1 MLKETP
7 ESGNAIARMGAPLR
21 ALPSG
26 FEPTAAGEDAWIEVI
41 HKMDAVYCDLVE
53 SQTQLERQNAALEE
67 AQRFI
72 ANLLAAMTDAVVAC
86 DVHGR
91 ITKVNLAMVELSGV
105 AEMRVLGRPIVELMF
120 DPAGEAARRIL
131 HDIHLGQPFRDV
143 EIEVRDRDGAPAPL
157 SVNGA
162 PMLNYRG
169 QRIGMALVGRPVG
182 ELRRAYRAL
191 DLAHQTLTRTQQQLV
206 VSEKMAALG
215 RVVAGVAHELNNP
228 ISFIFG
234 NMHAMNRYCAAITR
248 YLDARVEDLG
258 AAGFA
263 ALRRELKIDAIAAD
277 IGPLIEGSME
287 GAERVRTIVEDL
299 RRFSSNQ
306 RETPETFNV
315 ARVIRTA
322 VEWVLK
328 AERVKPDVVIDVPDP
343 LDACLRK
350 GHLHQVMVNLV
361 QNAVDVVAGRVDP
374 RIAVAASVDKAMLT
388 IEVRDNGAG
397 IAQANI
403 DRIFEPFF
411 TTKPIGKG
419 TGLGLYVSYGLIK
432 EQGGDLTAANAPD
445 GGAVFTIRLPLEN
458 AGA

>member
-1 MLKETP
+1 MNEQQAP
-7 ESGNAIARMGAPLR
+7 RIAPSRSASG
-21 ALPSG
+21 LPAG
-26 FEPTAAGEDAWIEVI
+26 FEPQAAGEEAWIEVI

-53 SQTQLERQNAALEE
+53 SQTKLEHQNAALEE

-72 ANLLAAMTDAVVAC
+72 ANLLGSMTDAVVAC
-86 DVHGR
+86 DNHGR
-91 ITKVNLAMVELSGV
+91 ITKVNAAMVELSGV
-105 AEMRVLGRPIVELMF
+105 PESRVLGHPITEVLA
-120 DPAGEAARRIL
+120 DPQCEASKNFL
-131 HDIHLGQPFRDV
+131 HDVIIGHPIRDV
-143 EIEVRDRDGAPAPL
+143 EIDVRDGKGGAAPL
-157 SVNGA
+157 AVNGS

-191 DLAHQTLTRTQQQLV
+191 DLAHQSLTRTQQQLV

-234 NMHAMNRYCAAITR
+234 NMHALNRYCEAITR
-248 YLDARVEDLG
+248 YLDVRPDETGPD
-258 AAGFA
+258 GFA
-263 ALRRELKIDAIAAD
+263 TLRQALKIDAIAAD
-277 IGPLIEGSME
+277 IGPLIEGTME
-287 GAERVRTIVEDL
+287 GAERVRAIVEDL

-306 RETPETFNV
+306 REQPETFNIS
-315 ARVIRTA
+315 RVIRTA

-328 AERVKPDVVIDVPDP
+328 AERIKPAVE
-343 LDACLRK
+343 LDLPENLEATLRK

-361 QNAVDVVAGRVDP
+361 QNAFDVIAGRPDP
-374 RIAVAASVDKAMLT
+374 KVVVHVRAERDTVV
-388 IEVRDNGAG
+388 IEVADNGAG
-397 IAQANI
+397 IPRSNL

-432 EQGGDLTAANAPD
+432 EQGGDLTAANRPE
-445 GGAVFTIRLPLEN
+445 GGASFTIRLPMDSRN
-458 AGA
+458 GRG

>member
-1 MLKETP
+1 M
-7 ESGNAIARMGAPLR
+7 APLK
-21 ALPSG
+21 ALPTG
-26 FEPTAAGEDAWIEVI
+26 FEPQAGGEEAWIEVI

-53 SQTQLERQNAALEE
+53 SQTQLERQHAALEE

-72 ANLLAAMTDAVVAC
+72 ANLLSAMTDVVVAC
-86 DVHGR
+86 DGHGR
-91 ITKVNLAMVELSGV
+91 ITKVNLAMVELTGV
-105 AEMRVLGRPIVELMF
+105 PEMR
-120 DPAGEAARRIL
+120 A
-131 HDIHLGQPFRDV
+131 LGQPVSTLLAEPEADASRRFLNDLLLGQPIRDV
-143 EIEVRDRDGAPAPL
+143 ELAVRDSAGAAAPL
-157 SVNGA
+157 AVNA
-162 PMLNYRG
+162 SPMLNYRG
-169 QRIGMALVGRPVG
+169 QRIGMAIVGRPVG

-234 NMHAMNRYCAAITR
+234 NMHALNRYCAAITR
-248 YLDARVEDLG
+248 YIAACGARNGDGDLSE
-258 AAGFA
+258 
-263 ALRRELKIDAIAAD
+263 LRRTLKIDSIAAD
-277 IGPLIEGSME
+277 MGPLIEGTME
-287 GAERVRTIVEDL
+287 GAERVRAIVEDL

-306 RETPETFNV
+306 REQNETFNA

-328 AERVKPDVVIDVPDP
+328 AERIKPAVALDLPDP
-343 LDACLRK
+343 LDVTMRK
-350 GHLHQVMVNLV
+350 GHLHQVLVNLV
-361 QNAVDVVAGRVDP
+361 QNAVDVVAGRPEP
-374 RIAVAASVDKAMLT
+374 RLQVRAARDGEWLVV
-388 IEVRDNGAG
+388 EVRDNGAG
-397 IAQANI
+397 IPPGNL

-445 GGAVFTIRLPLEN
+445 GGAVFTIRLP
-458 AGA
+458 ASQADG